1 MGTLFGCILHSRPT
15 VYFQSQPWKV
25 LVVACG
31 RAIHKIPPEY
41 RIAFRGMSNV
51 LDRYPQGAADE
62 GFIERCLAAEESVAK
77 CGAHGRWV
85 ESRLCARRPV
95 VALTLP
101 PRCVFYGFF

>member
-62 GFIERCLAAEESVAK
+62 GFYRALPR
-77 CGAHGRWV
+77 GGRECREMW
-85 ESRLCARRPV
+85 CAREVGREPFV
-95 VALTLP
+95 RQKTR
-101 PRCVFYGFF
+101 RCFDFASEVRLLWIF